1 MAYLKAAASCFESV
15 FPQTE
20 PEFCMSV
27 RDQLQRFTER
37 RSRLLSVT
45 PVVGMFCRIVRQKCL
60 CQRRGGVWLAIGKA
74 REEVSGLHVLVG
86 KVAASSGSCN
96 YCHFLSITRQLELL
110 KISN

>member
-1 MAYLKAAASCFESV
+1 MHVREGSASALYRAAQQIVKCDAGGRDVLSDCEAEV
-15 FPQTE
+15 LV
-20 PEFCMSV
+20 PE
-27 RDQLQRFTER
+27 E
-37 RSRLLSVT
+37 
-45 PVVGMFCRIVRQKCL
+45 
-60 CQRRGGVWLAIGKA
+60 GGVWLAIGKA